1 MDFEKDVRPYID
13 KNGLIAPEK
22 GGSSLNGVMYT
33 AELLI
38 VAWERL
44 TEEQRWGLRHAIASC
59 EIEYGLMG
67 RVPYPHEQ
75 QQQVDD
81 MYAYAA
87 LCMTTRLKY
96 GRDRLLRAHD
106 VLQYGY
112 KHFGSFNTVNPGV
125 WTWNSFLWRQ
135 PQLLGA
141 FLAARGN
148 VKPWERPFLW
158 YAALAI
164 FVSCRNTPKS
174 DADAR
179 RLAWHL
185 IKAVSP
191 ESWLMRQAAKGWY
204 KRLLRDYGPEGM
216 REVGRHYYTDHENP
230 LIKFHEGAEK

>member
-22 GGSSLNGVMYT
+22 GGDSLNGVMYT
-33 AELLI
+33 SEFLIIAGDKIPETAQVGLLF
-38 VAWERL
+38 AL
-44 TEEQRWGLRHAIASC
+44 TLC
-59 EIEYGLMG
+59 EIEYGLIG

-81 MYAYAA
+81 MYAVAA
-87 LCMTTRLKY
+87 LFAKMGFRR
-96 GRDRLLRAHD
+96 GRSLSAKA
-106 VLQYGY
+106 VLEYGY